1 MAQKAEPEAKKE
13 ATDQIFEYRLKLK
26 GWEVFKR
33 GKRDGWSFIPG
44 SLLPPKNS
52 QEFVDAKNHV
62 FQHGI
67 EAVHFANG
75 YDGLK
80 EMIEQYGEDYAPTM
94 PEPSALDQVS
104 TCRAAVPQ
112 ANEESVEEQEGIE
125 DESHSCPNHVQTSQG
140 SSVAKASPGS
150 DKGVTDGA
158 RGSHEAGVALM
169 SDVANISLIMN
180 TMQQCEDKIASLE
193 TGDTHARGQE
203 EMRKYKDGFRRIWET
218 LYAKLQTLV
227 SE

>member
-1 MAQKAEPEAKKE
+1 M
-13 ATDQIFEYRLKLK
+13 
-26 GWEVFKR
+26 
-33 GKRDGWSFIPG
+33 
-44 SLLPPKNS
+44 
-52 QEFVDAKNHV
+52 
-62 FQHGI
+62 
-67 EAVHFANG
+67 
-75 YDGLK
+75 
-80 EMIEQYGEDYAPTM
+80 
-94 PEPSALDQVS
+94 
-104 TCRAAVPQ
+104 
-112 ANEESVEEQEGIE
+112 
-125 DESHSCPNHVQTSQG
+125 QTSQG

-150 DKGVTDGA
+150 DKSPGATDGA
-158 RGSHEAGVALM
+158 RGSHEVGVALM